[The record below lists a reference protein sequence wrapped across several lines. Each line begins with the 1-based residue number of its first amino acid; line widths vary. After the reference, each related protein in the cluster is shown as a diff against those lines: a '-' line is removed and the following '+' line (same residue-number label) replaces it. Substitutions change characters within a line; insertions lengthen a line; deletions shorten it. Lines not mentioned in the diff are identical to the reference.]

1 MLKYEVLDR
10 EGFATEGSGEAGA
23 GTEGSG
29 EAETGI
35 PETETTTS
43 TDTTTPTTETETTPE
58 TEIETETTPETETE
72 TTSTIELTEEE
83 ILPIAVR
90 IFNESHVIHLLWFVV
105 IYLVVYVFFGE
116 FLKRS
121 GDTSPGTT
129 MSRIFDYVVFFWAIL
144 FTIYLYYSSSPEV
157 QSNVIKATMDW
168 TIEFYDDPL
177 SIFSVSLFMISF
189 YAIVMILRMPMGSGL
204 KPYSVELIE
213 SKGWILIASL
223 LICYVFKYLLGIN
236 LMDIFR
242 DPSVSKLWSSTLDDQ
257 PVGDEPEE
265 EIPASETGEEE
276 EGEGEGET
284 PESETVVPKEEVFNV
299 AAQTLTYKDAQAVC
313 KSYDARLATYDEVEQ
328 SYQNGGEWC
337 NYGWSEN
344 QMAFF
349 PTQKATWE
357 ELQKQPRMKNRCGR
371 PGVNGGFIPNDKM
384 KLGANCFGVKPDPTA
399 SEESA
404 MNTQYENNAPMTVEE
419 RILEEKSKYWK
430 ENRDKLSLNAFNRKK
445 WSAF

>member
-10 EGFATEGSGEAGA
+10 EGFTTEGSGESGAGTDTDTGTGTGTDVDTGTEGSGEAG
-23 GTEGSG
+23 
-29 EAETGI
+29 TG
-35 PETETTTS
+35 
-43 TDTTTPTTETETTPE
+43 
-58 TEIETETTPETETE
+58 TPETETE
-72 TTSTIELTEEE
+72 TETETPTPTIELTEEE

-144 FTIYLYYSSSPEV
+144 FTIYLYYSSSAEV

-177 SIFSVSLFMISF
+177 SIFSVSLFMITF

-223 LICYVFKYLLGIN
+223 LICYFFKYVLGIN

-276 EGEGEGET
+276 GGEEEGGEEGEP

-371 PGVNGGFIPNDKM
+371 PGINGGFIPNDKM

-399 SEESA
+399 TEESA
-404 MNTQYENNAPMTVEE
+404 MKTQYENNAPMTVEE

>member
-58 TEIETETTPETETE
+58 TETETETTP
-72 TTSTIELTEEE
+72 TIELTEEE

-204 KPYSVELIE
+204 KPYSVDLIE

-265 EIPASETGEEE
+265 EIPASETGEEDGGE
-276 EGEGEGET
+276 EEGEGET

-371 PGVNGGFIPNDKM
+371 PGINGGFIPNDKM

-399 SEESA
+399 TEESA
-404 MNTQYENNAPMTVEE
+404 MDTQYENNAPMTVEE

>member
-10 EGFATEGSGEAGA
+10 EGFASEAGA
-23 GTEGSG
+23 DTET
-29 EAETGI
+29 ETEL
-35 PETETTTS
+35 PDTTTPPTETETTAEAPETV
-43 TDTTTPTTETETTPE
+43 TTAETTTPTTTPATTL
-58 TEIETETTPETETE
+58 
-72 TTSTIELTEEE
+72 SEEE

-223 LICYVFKYLLGIN
+223 LICYFFKYVLGIN

-242 DPSVSKLWSSTLDDQ
+242 DPSVSNIWSSTLDDQ
-257 PVGDEPEE
+257 PVGEDPEPE
-265 EIPASETGEEE
+265 AETET
-276 EGEGEGET
+276 GEGET
-284 PESETVVPKEEVFNV
+284 PESETGIETEEPPAPKEEVFNV

-399 SEESA
+399 TEESA
-404 MNTQYENNAPMTVEE
+404 MKTQYENNVPMTEEE

>member
-10 EGFATEGSGEAGA
+10 EGFATEGSGEAGVETETETET
-23 GTEGSG
+23 GTEIPDTTTPPT
-29 EAETGI
+29 ETETTETTSSTETET
-35 PETETTTS
+35 ETETTTS
-43 TDTTTPTTETETTPE
+43 TV
-58 TEIETETTPETETE
+58 
-72 TTSTIELTEEE
+72 ELSEEE

-157 QSNVIKATMDW
+157 QSNVIKATIDW

-204 KPYSVELIE
+204 KPYSVDLIE

-257 PVGDEPEE
+257 PVGDEPEPE
-265 EIPASETGEEE
+265 AETETGEGEGE
-276 EGEGEGET
+276 GETGEGEGET
-284 PESETVVPKEEVFNV
+284 PESETGVEPPAPKEEVFNV

-399 SEESA
+399 TEESA
-404 MNTQYENNAPMTVEE
+404 MKTQYENNAPMTEEE

-430 ENRDKLSLNAFNRKK
+430 ENRGKLSLNAFNRKK